1 MENYSLFYYN
11 SVCKIFLQNNSELA
25 AGRGAVIFLLI
36 SFGVCFGRLH
46 GNIFLQR
53 SFKIKTGA
61 GEGAA
66 YAHFFKQLQCMQ
78 VDFLHNVEVFEVL
91 ACFGVA
97 NNTYIKAA
105 AVIGEEMNAY
115 IIFINKREILQIIFQ
130 LEDKFL
136 DLGSRCT
143 VGQAKRK
150 VDAATFAQSIV
161 GNRRVAEEGVRNI
174 NKLLRKGADTGAA
187 EGNAFYDTFDAVGF
201 NPVADFKG
209 LVEQDNHTAENIGQR
224 ILGCKCNS
232 QRADTEGGDEGADVI
247 IPFAG
252 YGYKAQHDDNHTE
265 NSRENVGDGF
275 IGLDAESFQQIE
287 ENAVRCIN
295 QVIQAPEKVGDNDRA
310 QNAVSKAE
318 IVY

>member
-25 AGRGAVIFLLI
+25 VGRGAVIFWLI
-36 SFGVCFGRLH
+36 SFGVCFDRLL

-66 YAHFFKQLQCMQ
+66 YAHFFQQLQGMQ

-97 NNTYIKAA
+97 DNTDIKAA

-115 IIFINKREILQIIFQ
+115 IIFVNKCEILKIIFQ

-136 DLGSRCT
+136 DLGSRCALCQT
-143 VGQAKRK
+143 ERK
-150 VDAATFAQSIV
+150 VDAAAFAQRIV

-174 NKLLRKGADTGAA
+174 HKLLRKGADTGAA
-187 EGNAFYDTFDAVGF
+187 EGNAFNDAFYAVGL
-201 NPVADFKG
+201 NPGADFKW
-209 LVEQDNHTAENIGQR
+209 LVEQDNHTAENVGQR
-224 ILGCKCNS
+224 ILGCKSNS
-232 QRADTEGGDEGADVI
+232 QRADTEGSNEGTDII

-252 YGYKAQHDDNHTE
+252 HCYKAQHDDNQAE
-265 NSRENVGDGF
+265 NSCENVGDSF
-275 IGLDAESFQQIE
+275 ICLDTESFEQIE

-295 QVIQAPEKVGDNDRA
+295 QIIQAPEKVGDNDCT
-310 QNAVSKAE
+310 QDAVGKAY
-318 IVY
+318 IMH

>member
-25 AGRGAVIFLLI
+25 VGRGVVIFFCI
-36 SFGVCFGRLH
+36 SLALCFGRLL

-66 YAHFFKQLQCMQ
+66 YADFFKQLQGMQ

-91 ACFGVA
+91 AGFGVA
-97 NNTYIKAA
+97 DNADIKTA
-105 AVIGEEMNAY
+105 AVIGKEMDAY
-115 IIFINKREILQIIFQ
+115 IIFVNKREILQIIFQ

-136 DLGSRCT
+136 DLGSCCAICQT
-143 VGQAKRK
+143 ERK
-150 VDAATFAQSIV
+150 VDATAFAQRIV
-161 GNRRVAEEGVRNI
+161 GNRRITEQGVRDI

-187 EGNAFYDTFDAVGF
+187 EGNAFYDAFDAVGF

-209 LVEQDNHTAENIGQR
+209 LVEQDNHTAENVGQS
-224 ILGCKCNS
+224 ILGCKSNS
-232 QRADTEGGDEGADVI
+232 QRADTEGGDEGADIV

-252 YGYKAQHDDNHTE
+252 YGYKAQHDDNHAE

-275 IGLDAESFQQIE
+275 IGLDAESFEQIE

-295 QVIQAPEKVGDNDRA
+295 QVIKAPEKVGDNDCA
-310 QNAVSKAE
+310 QDAVGKAY
-318 IVY
+318 IMY